1 MIVEGV
7 GLMNEKKAWYV
18 SGYMALL
25 FSVIATAGGISL
37 IIFEVSKDSGS
48 TLVTV
53 IGAFLI
59 LLSALCL
66 SSLMIV
72 QPNEAKVVT
81 FFGTYMGSVLESGL
95 WMVLPLT
102 SKINISLKVR
112 NFNSQT
118 LKVNDA
124 EGNPIEI
131 GAVVVFKVMDSAR
144 ASFDVD
150 NYERFVAIQSETAV
164 RHIATQYPYDIFSED
179 VALSLRG
186 NADEVASELNRE
198 LQNRLAVAGV
208 QVMET
213 RLTHLAYAPEI
224 ASAMLQ
230 RQQAIAVVAARTKI
244 VEGAVGMVDMAL
256 RQLEENGISL
266 DAERRAAMVNNLMV
280 AIVSDRAATPVI
292 NTGTLYG

>member
-1 MIVEGV
+1 
-7 GLMNEKKAWYV
+7 MNEKKAWYV
-18 SGYMALL
+18 SGYLALL
-25 FSVIATAGGISL
+25 LSVVTIAG
-37 IIFEVSKDSGS
+37 
-48 TLVTV
+48 
-53 IGAFLI
+53 GAFLI
-59 LLSALCL
+59 INEASKDNVSPLFIVVGIVLLLLAAICL

-102 SKINISLKVR
+102 SKTNISLKVR

-124 EGNPIEI
+124 EGNPVEI
-131 GAVVVFKVMDSAR
+131 GAVVVFKVMDTAR

-150 NYERFVAIQSETAV
+150 NYERFVEIQSETAV
-164 RHIATQYPYDIFSED
+164 RHIAAQYPYDVFSD
-179 VALSLRG
+179 DAAVSLRG
-186 NADEVASELNRE
+186 NADEVAAELNRE
-198 LQNRLAVAGV
+198 LQIRLSAAGV
-208 QVMET
+208 KVIET
-213 RLTHLAYAPEI
+213 RLTHLAYAQEI

-230 RQQAIAVVAARTKI
+230 RQQAIAIVSARSKI

-256 RQLEENGISL
+256 RQLEENGIKL
-266 DAERRAAMVNNLMV
+266 DDERRAAMVNNLMV

>member
-1 MIVEGV
+1 
-7 GLMNEKKAWYV
+7 MNEKKAWYV

-25 FSVIATAGGISL
+25 ISVIAAGGGIFL
-37 IIFEVSKDSGS
+37 IISEASKESGS
-48 TLVTV
+48 GLMIGVGVFLV
-53 IGAFLI
+53 
-59 LLSALCL
+59 LLSAICL

-102 SKINISLKVR
+102 SKANISLKVR

-124 EGNPIEI
+124 EGNPVEI
-131 GAVVVFKVMDSAR
+131 GAVVVFKVMDTAR

-150 NYERFVAIQSETAV
+150 NYERFVEIQSETAI
-164 RHIATQYPYDIFSED
+164 RHIAAQYPYDVFSD
-179 VALSLRG
+179 GDALSLRG
-186 NADEVASELNRE
+186 NADEVASELNHE

-208 QVMET
+208 KVLET
-213 RLTHLAYAPEI
+213 RLTHLAYAQEI

-230 RQQAIAVVAARTKI
+230 RQQAIAIVAARSKI

-256 RQLEENGISL
+256 RQLEENGLTL
-266 DAERRAAMVNNLMV
+266 DDERRAAMVNNLMV

>member
-1 MIVEGV
+1 
-7 GLMNEKKAWYV
+7 MNEKKAWYV

-25 FSVIATAGGISL
+25 FAVVAAGGGIFL
-37 IIFEVSKDSGS
+37 IIFEASKDNGS
-48 TLVTV
+48 AIL
-53 IGAFLI
+53 IGAGVL
-59 LLSALCL
+59 LTVLSALCL

-72 QPNEAKVVT
+72 QPNQAKVVT

-102 SKINISLKVR
+102 TKTNISLKVR

-124 EGNPIEI
+124 EGNPVEI
-131 GAVVVFKVMDSAR
+131 GAVVVFKVMDTAR

-150 NYERFVAIQSETAV
+150 NYERFVEIQSETAV
-164 RHIATQYPYDIFSED
+164 RHIAAQYPYDIFSD
-179 VALSLRG
+179 NDALSLRG

-208 QVMET
+208 KVLET
-213 RLTHLAYAPEI
+213 RLTHLAYAQEI

-230 RQQAIAVVAARTKI
+230 RQQAIAIVAARSKI

-256 RQLEENGISL
+256 RQLEANGITL
-266 DAERRAAMVNNLMV
+266 DDERRAAMVNNLMV
-280 AIVSDRAATPVI
+280 SIVSDRAATPVI

>member
-1 MIVEGV
+1 
-7 GLMNEKKAWYV
+7 MNEKKAWYV
-18 SGYMALL
+18 SGYLALL
-25 FSVIATAGGISL
+25 FSLAAAAG
-37 IIFEVSKDSGS
+37 
-48 TLVTV
+48 
-53 IGAFLI
+53 GAFLI
-59 LLSALCL
+59 IYEASQDSVSPFGIVAGIFLVLLAAICM

-102 SKINISLKVR
+102 NKTNISLKVR

-124 EGNPIEI
+124 EGNPVEI
-131 GAVVVFKVMDSAR
+131 GAVVVFKVMDTAR
-144 ASFDVD
+144 ASYDVD
-150 NYERFVAIQSETAV
+150 NYERFVEIQSETAV
-164 RHIATQYPYDIFSED
+164 RHIAAQYPYDTFSD
-179 VALSLRG
+179 DAAVSLRG
-186 NADEVASELNRE
+186 NADEVAAELNRE

-208 QVMET
+208 KVLET
-213 RLTHLAYAPEI
+213 RLTHLAYAQEI

-230 RQQAIAVVAARTKI
+230 RQQAIAIVAARSKI

-256 RQLEENGISL
+256 RQLEENGITL
-266 DAERRAAMVNNLMV
+266 DDERRAAMVNNLMV
-280 AIVSDRAATPVI
+280 SIVSDRAATPVI

>member
-1 MIVEGV
+1 
-7 GLMNEKKAWYV
+7 MNEKKAWYV
-18 SGYMALL
+18 SGYLALL
-25 FSVIATAGGISL
+25 FSLVAAAG
-37 IIFEVSKDSGS
+37 
-48 TLVTV
+48 
-53 IGAFLI
+53 GAFLI
-59 LLSALCL
+59 IYGASKDIVSPFAIGAGIFLVLLAAICM

-102 SKINISLKVR
+102 NKTNISLKVR

-124 EGNPIEI
+124 EGNPVEI
-131 GAVVVFKVMDSAR
+131 GAVVVFKVMDTAR
-144 ASFDVD
+144 ASYDVD
-150 NYERFVAIQSETAV
+150 NYERFVEIQSETAV
-164 RHIATQYPYDIFSED
+164 RHIAAQYPYDVFSDD

-186 NADEVASELNRE
+186 NADEVAAELNRE

-208 QVMET
+208 KVLET
-213 RLTHLAYAPEI
+213 RLTHLAYAQEI

-230 RQQAIAVVAARTKI
+230 RQQAIAIVAARSKI

-266 DAERRAAMVNNLMV
+266 DDERRAAMVNNLMV

>member
-1 MIVEGV
+1 
-7 GLMNEKKAWYV
+7 MNEKKAWYV
-18 SGYMALL
+18 SGYLALL
-25 FSVIATAGGISL
+25 FAVVAAAGGIFL
-37 IIFEVSKDSGS
+37 IIFEASKDNGS
-48 TLVTV
+48 AIL
-53 IGAFLI
+53 IGVGV
-59 LLSALCL
+59 LLAVLSMICL

-72 QPNEAKVVT
+72 QPNQAKVVT

-102 SKINISLKVR
+102 TKTNISLKVR

-124 EGNPIEI
+124 EGNPVEI
-131 GAVVVFKVMDSAR
+131 GAVVVFKVMDTAR

-150 NYERFVAIQSETAV
+150 NYERFVEIQSETAV
-164 RHIATQYPYDIFSED
+164 RHIAAQYPYDIFSD
-179 VALSLRG
+179 NDALSLRG

-208 QVMET
+208 KVLET
-213 RLTHLAYAPEI
+213 RLTHLAYAQEI

-230 RQQAIAVVAARTKI
+230 RQQAIAIVAARSKI

-256 RQLEENGISL
+256 RQLEANGITL
-266 DAERRAAMVNNLMV
+266 DDERRAAMVNNLMV
-280 AIVSDRAATPVI
+280 SIVSDRAATPVI

>member
-1 MIVEGV
+1 
-7 GLMNEKKAWYV
+7 MNEKKAWYV
-18 SGYMALL
+18 SGYLALL
-25 FSVIATAGGISL
+25 LSVVAIAGGAYL
-37 IIFEVSKDSGS
+37 IIYEASKDIVSPLFIVVG
-48 TLVTV
+48 
-53 IGAFLI
+53 I
-59 LLSALCL
+59 LLLLLAAICL

-102 SKINISLKVR
+102 SKTNISLKVR

-124 EGNPIEI
+124 EGNPVEI
-131 GAVVVFKVMDSAR
+131 GAVVVFKVMDTAR
-144 ASFDVD
+144 ASYDVD
-150 NYERFVAIQSETAV
+150 NYERFVEIQSETAV
-164 RHIATQYPYDIFSED
+164 RHIAAQYPYDVFSED
-179 VALSLRG
+179 AAVSLRG
-186 NADEVASELNRE
+186 NADEVAAELNRE
-198 LQNRLAVAGV
+198 LQIRLSVAGV
-208 QVMET
+208 KVLET
-213 RLTHLAYAPEI
+213 RLTHLAYAQEI

-230 RQQAIAVVAARTKI
+230 RQQAIAIVSARSKI

-256 RQLEENGISL
+256 RQLEENGIKL
-266 DAERRAAMVNNLMV
+266 DDERRAAMVNNLMV

>member
-1 MIVEGV
+1 
-7 GLMNEKKAWYV
+7 MNEKKAWYV

-25 FSVIATAGGISL
+25 LSVIAAAGGVFL
-37 IIFEVSKDSGS
+37 IIAEVSKDN
-48 TLVTV
+48 
-53 IGAFLI
+53 GAVFLI
-59 LLSALCL
+59 GVGVFLVLLSALIL
-66 SSLMIV
+66 SSLMSV

-102 SKINISLKVR
+102 TKTNISLKVR

-124 EGNPIEI
+124 EGNPVEI
-131 GAVVVFKVMDSAR
+131 GAVVVFKVMVTAR

-150 NYERFVAIQSETAV
+150 NYERFVEIQSETAI
-164 RHIATQYPYDIFSED
+164 RHIAAQYPYDVFSEND
-179 VALSLRG
+179 ALSLRG

-208 QVMET
+208 KVIET
-213 RLTHLAYAPEI
+213 RLTHLAYAQEI

-230 RQQAIAVVAARTKI
+230 RQQAIAIVAARSKI

-256 RQLEENGISL
+256 RQLEENGI
-266 DAERRAAMVNNLMV
+266 
-280 AIVSDRAATPVI
+280 
-292 NTGTLYG
+292 TL

>member
-1 MIVEGV
+1 
-7 GLMNEKKAWYV
+7 MNEKKAWYV
-18 SGYMALL
+18 SGYLALL
-25 FSVIATAGGISL
+25 FSLAAAAG
-37 IIFEVSKDSGS
+37 
-48 TLVTV
+48 
-53 IGAFLI
+53 GAFLI
-59 LLSALCL
+59 IYEASKDSVSPFGIVAGIFLVLLAAICM

-102 SKINISLKVR
+102 NKTNISLKVR

-124 EGNPIEI
+124 EGNPVEI
-131 GAVVVFKVMDSAR
+131 GAVVVFKVMDTAR
-144 ASFDVD
+144 ASYDVD
-150 NYERFVAIQSETAV
+150 NYERFVEIQSETAV
-164 RHIATQYPYDIFSED
+164 RHIAAQYPYDTFSD
-179 VALSLRG
+179 DAAVSLRG
-186 NADEVASELNRE
+186 NADEVAAELNRE

-208 QVMET
+208 KVLET
-213 RLTHLAYAPEI
+213 RLTHLAYAQEI

-230 RQQAIAVVAARTKI
+230 RQQAIAIVAARSKI

-256 RQLEENGISL
+256 RQLEENGITL
-266 DAERRAAMVNNLMV
+266 DDERRAAMVNNLMV
-280 AIVSDRAATPVI
+280 SIVSDRAATPVI